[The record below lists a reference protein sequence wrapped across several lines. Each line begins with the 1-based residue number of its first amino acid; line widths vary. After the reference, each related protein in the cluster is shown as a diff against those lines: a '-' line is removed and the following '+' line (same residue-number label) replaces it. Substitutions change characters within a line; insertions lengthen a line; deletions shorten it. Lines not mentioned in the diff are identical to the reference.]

1 MSMRVLYGKKDDSED
16 ENQIKIR
23 LVFPES
29 IKKDMIKVLQ
39 DKEMHGFVFSNKD
52 ETTEVTIRIDD
63 EDYKNM

>member
-1 MSMRVLYGKKDDSED
+1 MSMRVLYGKKDDNED